1 MPSIMGLGMCW
12 PRQRTIEELRE
23 ELGLSEI
30 EARRF
35 RRGAG
40 FDLVCFDRDRSEAD
54 LLVEAIEA
62 VRGFDDLRR
71 RVTWIVRARSLRFGA
86 PWPDRILAEVCE
98 RTGLARART
107 FTVSDHACAAGMF
120 AVDLAAQL
128 LADDGDPDALA
139 IVLAGEKTYGLGSRV
154 LPGMA
159 LLGEATA
166 AAVISLGSGPYELL
180 GFANR
185 QVPVGGVG
193 LALDEESGPLFAEMY
208 YGEVGSV
215 ITQALREAGADPSEL
230 QRYLPHNVGRSV
242 GVRTGMSLGLRR
254 EQVDHGTLTDTG
266 HCWSA
271 DTFMS
276 LLVAWRENRLAP
288 GDLVLLTAVGFG
300 ATFAALVCRYVGE
313 DAPVAEGLLSGAG
326 GGR

>member
-1 MPSIMGLGMCW
+1 MPSITGIGTCW

-40 FDLVCFDRDRSEAD
+40 FDRVCFDPDRSEAD

-62 VRGFDDLRR
+62 VPGIDDVRP
-71 RVTWIVRARSLRFGA
+71 RVAWVVRARSLRFGA
-86 PWPDRILAEVCE
+86 PWPDRLLAEVCE
-98 RTGLARART
+98 RAGLGTARA
-107 FTVSDHACAAGMF
+107 FTVSDHACATGMF
-120 AVDLAAQL
+120 AVDLAVQL
-128 LADDGDPDALA
+128 LVEDGDPDALA
-139 IVLAGEKTYGLGSRV
+139 MVLTGEKTYSLGSRV

-166 AAVISLGSGPYELL
+166 AAVVSLGSGPYELL

-193 LALDEESGPLFAEMY
+193 LALDEESTPLFSQMY

-215 ITQALREAGADPSEL
+215 IAQALLEADADSSSVR
-230 QRYLPHNVGRSV
+230 RYLPHNVGRSV
-242 GVRTGMSLGLRR
+242 GVRTGTSIGLRR
-254 EQVDHGTLTDTG
+254 EQVDHGTLADTG

-276 LLVAWRENRLAP
+276 LLVAQREGRLAP
-288 GDLVLLTAVGFG
+288 GDVLLLTAVGFG
-300 ATFAALVCRYVGE
+300 ATFAALVCRYAGE
-313 DAPVAEGLLSGAG
+313 NVPASATLGPQ
-326 GGR
+326 